1 MDDVTRFPAIASA
14 LGDVQKLRIQ
24 SLLALPLMEKDQP
37 VGLILVEQCESRRS
51 WTPGD
56 MILLQATATQVVV
69 AVNNTKLRQLVRTIA
84 GTDQTTGLL
93 PRSAYLDCLLSEASR
108 AKEQTKP
115 LCLCLLEPENVAG
128 LVKTLGDA
136 GVQKYL
142 QQVAKILQAN
152 LRQNDIS
159 FRYSPCAIA
168 VIFPDTALPQGGL
181 AVEKLRR
188 LITQVKTDGT
198 SGPNL
203 CCAVCDV
210 PLGLRF
216 DAVDGVTEVINRIEA
231 VMQQARQEGAKRVL
245 LSSFE
250 G

>member
-1 MDDVTRFPAIASA
+1 M
-14 LGDVQKLRIQ
+14 
-24 SLLALPLMEKDQP
+24 
-37 VGLILVEQCESRRS
+37 
-51 WTPGD
+51 
-56 MILLQATATQVVV
+56 
-69 AVNNTKLRQLVRTIA
+69 
-84 GTDQTTGLL
+84 
-93 PRSAYLDCLLSEASR
+93 
-108 AKEQTKP
+108 
-115 LCLCLLEPENVAG
+115 
-128 LVKTLGDA
+128 
-136 GVQKYL
+136 
-142 QQVAKILQAN
+142 
-152 LRQNDIS
+152 
-159 FRYSPCAIA
+159 
-168 VIFPDTALPQGGL
+168 IFPDTALPQGGL